1 MREVTPTRAAAME
14 LADERRLMRQG
25 YELLD
30 ETRMLLAGEML
41 RQLSDY
47 ESRLKALRSGLR
59 AAADALAAAVERH
72 GLDNLELYPAP
83 AEPPAAPQFRR
94 SRMLNVK
101 LVDATMPENAGGALP
116 PALDPSPEAKACQVR
131 FAELIGLAVPLGV
144 SATNLQRLMRE
155 YRRIER
161 RAKALEN
168 VLIPEVESVIKFVD
182 DQLETAE
189 REDTVRARWRAMKP
203 IN

>member
-14 LADERRLMRQG
+14 LTDERRLMRQG
-25 YELLD
+25 HELLD
-30 ETRMLLAGEML
+30 ETRMLLASEML
-41 RQLSDY
+41 RQLSNY
-47 ESRLKALRSGLR
+47 ESRLKAFRSGLR

-83 AEPPAAPQFRR
+83 TDPPAAPQIRR
-94 SRMLNVK
+94 ARMLNVK
-101 LVDATMPENAGGALP
+101 LIHATMPESASGGLP
-116 PALDPSPEAKACQVR
+116 PAPDPSPEAKACQAR
-131 FAELIGLAVPLGV
+131 FAELTGLGVQLGV
-144 SATNLQRLMRE
+144 SAANLQRLMRE

-168 VLIPEVESVIKFVD
+168 VLIPEVEGVIKFVD

-189 REDTVRARWRAMKP
+189 REDTVRARWRATKP
-203 IN
+203 NY